1 MKAQME
7 RIIVD
12 RKIMVGKPIIK
23 GTRIPVDAIIRRIAD
38 GMTIS
43 EILEDYP
50 NLTKE
55 DVEAALEYSAM
66 VISGE
71 DIVPVIKREK
81 HAVSRR

>member
-1 MKAQME
+1 MKVHKE

-23 GTRIPVDAIIRRIAD
+23 GTRIPVDVIIRRIAD
-38 GMTIS
+38 GMTID
-43 EILEDYP
+43 EILDEYP

-55 DVEAALEYSAM
+55 DIEAALEYSAM

-71 DIVPVIKREK
+71 DVVPVIKREK
-81 HAVSRR
+81 HAVSNR